1 VLNHKYKKTLRDQ
14 IALGIVLLL
23 VAEAAIAAEVEL
35 PAQTPKDATL
45 SDSLTATHRRFSSGI
60 NTLST
65 DIDNFFSR
73 DTSETESLNSRIRLG
88 YSANYVE
95 SENPAYDVIF
105 GAKIVLPKTQKK
117 LQFILFSDE
126 DDLLEA
132 TDTTRA
138 TTTDVQA
145 TDAVR
150 SQKFNMGL
158 RNVFRGSKTSGVVLD
173 AGIKLRTSPD
183 PFTRLSARRTFFLS
197 GFELR
202 MIERLYWF
210 ESNGWGSS
218 VTIDLDR
225 PLSIDWLFRFSN
237 NGVLDHESGL
247 WKLDHY
253 FALFQKLNDRT
264 AVGYKMGI
272 TADDEPTS
280 LALETYYAAI
290 NYRYALL
297 QDWLFF
303 QATPRITWPREKGF
317 TDVPSI
323 LFKIEATF
331 GG

>member
-1 VLNHKYKKTLRDQ
+1 MPSRIHKKSVHHQMSLVV
-14 IALGIVLLL
+14 VLLL
-23 VAEAAIAAEVEL
+23 AAGATKATDIEL
-35 PAQTPKDATL
+35 PAQPQKEATL
-45 SDSLTATHRRFSSGI
+45 SESLTSTHRRFSSGI
-60 NTLST
+60 NTLSA

-73 DTSETESLNSRIRLG
+73 DTRETESLNSRVRLG

-126 DDLLEA
+126 EDLLDA

-138 TTTDVQA
+138 TATDVHA

-183 PFTRLSARRTFFLS
+183 PFTRLSARRTFFFS

-218 VTIDLDR
+218 VIIDLDR

-237 NGVLDHESGL
+237 NGVVDHESGL

-253 FALFQKLNDRT
+253 LVLYQKLNDRT
-264 AVGYKMGI
+264 ALGYKVGV

-290 NYRYALL
+290 NYRYAVL

-303 QATPRITWPREKGF
+303 QATPRLTWPREKGF